1 MTNSARISTGVPG
14 LDAAI
19 DGLRIGDNVVWHC
32 ASLDDFARVLAPF
45 WTAARADGRR
55 LVYVR
60 FAAHP
65 PLVEGDDV
73 ETHHLDPTAGFEP
86 FAVAVHDLIAA
97 TGREAFY
104 VFDSLAEL
112 REAWHSDLMVM
123 NFFKVTC
130 PFLYELDTLAY
141 FPLLRDATTPATLAG
156 IRETTQVLFDLHV
169 VDGATYVHPL
179 KVDQRSSATMFFP
192 HLVADGTATP
202 VTSSEAS
209 ARLTAA
215 KGRARRRPDHWT
227 QLLDDCFDALDA
239 DADAQAR
246 AHAVLADA
254 LLGHRGQRMGE
265 LARRH
270 LTLADLLVVASRV
283 IGTGQVGGKAVGML
297 TSRAI
302 LQHDPQRRFAEH
314 LEPHDSFHIGA
325 DVFYTYLVTNGWWEH
340 RLAQRSD
347 AGFLTAGA
355 TLHELLRHGNF
366 PTAIREEFTALLEHF
381 GQAPIIVRSSSL
393 LEDNFG
399 NAFAG
404 KYDSFF
410 LANQGSPEERLAAL
424 EGAVRAVYA
433 SAMSE
438 DALRYRQV
446 RGLAEADEQMAILVQ
461 RVSGDHH
468 DGRFFPH
475 AAGVANSSNLYTWDA
490 SVDADAGMLRLVV
503 GLGTRAVDRTNLDH
517 ARIVALD
524 DPLRGRLSDPDD
536 LSEFSQRR
544 VDVIDLASG
553 LATVPL
559 DSLVGTDVR
568 ADWSLF
574 TSPDTAALRR
584 RADLERR
591 TGRPRG
597 TSKPLVVADFR
608 GLLAGTPF
616 PPLMRGMLAALASA
630 YDYPVDVEFTVNIT
644 AEGAVRVGVVQCRP
658 LQTRGPGAAV
668 AMPTVRDEAG
678 VLFAAHGEFMGGNV
692 RTPIRYVVAVRPERY
707 LQLGTPA
714 RHGVARLVGQ
724 VNRALASEPFLLL
737 GPGRWGTST
746 EALGVPVRF
755 AEINHATALV
765 ETTYAEGG
773 FRPELSY
780 GSHFFQDLVET
791 GIFYAAVFDTRPD
804 VTFHP
809 GLAVERPNLVS
820 DLVTDAA
827 PHLASVV
834 HVAAFDDLELA
845 SDVVSQRVLCA
856 TAGALDG
863 APCAR

>member
-1 MTNSARISTGVPG
+1 MAERASTGIGG

-19 DGLRIGDNVVWHC
+19 DDLRIGDNVVWHC
-32 ASLDDFARVLAPF
+32 ANLDDFSRVLTPF
-45 WTAARADGRR
+45 WDAAHADGRQ

-65 PLVEGDDV
+65 PLVSGDDV
-73 ETHHLDPTAGFEP
+73 EIHHLDPSTGFEP
-86 FAVAVHDLIAA
+86 FAVAVHDLVAA

-112 REAWHSDLMVM
+112 RVAWHSDLMVM

-130 PFLYELDTLAY
+130 PFLFELDTIAY
-141 FPLLRDATTPATLAG
+141 FPLLREETTAATLAG

-169 VDGATYVHPL
+169 VDGETYVHPL

-192 HLVADGTATP
+192 HHVTNGTAAP
-202 VTSSEAS
+202 ITSSEAS

-215 KGRARRRPDHWT
+215 RGRARRRPDHWT

-239 DADAQAR
+239 DAGARAR
-246 AHAVLADA
+246 AHGILADA
-254 LLGHRGQRMGE
+254 LLGHGGQRMGE

-283 IGTGQVGGKAVGML
+283 IGTGNVGGKAVGML

-302 LQHDPQRRFAEH
+302 LAHDADGRFETH
-314 LEPHDSFHIGA
+314 LEPHDSFHVGA
-325 DVFYTYLVTNGWWEH
+325 DVFYTYLVTNGWWHH
-340 RLAQRSD
+340 RLAQRSPE
-347 AGFLTAGA
+347 GFLAAGA
-355 TLHELLRHGNF
+355 TLHELLAGGRF
-366 PTAIREEFTALLEHF
+366 PTALREEFTDMLEHF

-410 LANQGSPEERLAAL
+410 LANQGSPEERLSAF
-424 EGAVRAVYA
+424 EDAVRAVYA

-524 DPLRGRLSDPDD
+524 DPLNGRLSDPEE

-544 VDVIDLASG
+544 VDVIDLAGPG

-559 DSLVGTDVR
+559 EALVGTDIR

-574 TSPDTAALRR
+574 TSPDTAALAR

-591 TGRPRG
+591 TAQRRG
-597 TSKPLVVADFR
+597 TAGSARRQPLVIADFR
-608 GLLAGTPF
+608 GLLGDTGF
-616 PPLMRGMLAALASA
+616 PGLMREVLDTLAAA
-630 YDYPVDVEFTVNIT
+630 YDYPVDVEFTVNVTSDEAI
-644 AEGAVRVGVVQCRP
+644 RVGIVQCRP

-668 AMPTVRDEAG
+668 AMSDVVDPAG
-678 VLFAAHGEFMGGNV
+678 VLFAANGDFMGGNV
-692 RTPIRYVVAVRPERY
+692 RAPLRWVVAVRPAAY
-707 LQLGTPA
+707 LALGNPD
-714 RHGVARLVGQ
+714 RHGVARLIGQ

-791 GIFYAAVFDTRPD
+791 GIFYAAVFDERPG
-804 VTFHP
+804 VTFQP
-809 GLAVERPNLVS
+809 RLVVDRENLVREIVP
-820 DLVTDAA
+820 DAPAHLVE
-827 PHLASVV
+827 VV
-834 HVAAFDDLELA
+834 HVARFDDLELA
-845 SDVVSQRVLCA
+845 SDVVSQRV
-856 TAGALDG
+856 
-863 APCAR
+863 